1 MKMQKFASFLSAI
14 MMMSSSVPVISA
26 SAEENLLH
34 NADFEN
40 GTDGWDSFGG
50 SSVKT
55 TNDEHHGGNSCLYVF
70 NRSENWQGASF
81 SDETILTAGKT
92 YQFNAWVQSAE
103 SDLIQMQISYIDSTG
118 NEQRKEIGGTDSIKG
133 EWSEIQ
139 ASFKIPEEAKNI
151 LIHFQT
157 AEGTND
163 FMLDDI
169 SITDKLDCSMQ
180 STNMD

>member
-1 MKMQKFASFLSAI
+1 MKMQKFAGFLSAI
-14 MMMSSSVPVISA
+14 MMMSSSVPAVVAAADDDKTI
-26 SAEENLLH
+26 LH

-50 SSVKT
+50 TSVRT
-55 TNDEHHGGNSCLYVF
+55 TNDEHHAGNYCLYVSD
-70 NRSENWQGASF
+70 RRENWQGVSF

-92 YQFNAWVQSAE
+92 YQFSAWVQSVE
-103 SDLIQMQISYIDSTG
+103 SDQIQMQISYVDSDG
-118 NEQRKEIGGTDSIKG
+118 VSQRQEIGGTDSTKG

-139 ASFKIPEEAKNI
+139 AEFEIPADATNI
-151 LIHFQT
+151 LLHFQT

-169 SITDKLDCSMQ
+169 LISGESDTQELF
-180 STNMD
+180 